1 MMQIDLIT
9 GTIITGFTQN
19 SHIFNLTESREIS
32 FCLVVGVAWWQ
43 VLTSTPEIQL
53 PNMDRSRHRRHNQG
67 PSTFGG
73 QVARQR

>member
-9 GTIITGFTQN
+9 GTTCTGFTHN
-19 SHIFNLTESREIS
+19 SHILDLTESREIS

-53 PNMDRSRHRRHNQG
+53 PNMDRSRQRRH
-67 PSTFGG
+67 
-73 QVARQR
+73 V